1 MNLSPDQTVTTS
13 ISSNERRAASQARA
27 AGFGFTLPAVA
38 WILLFF
44 GAPLVVMAI
53 YSLLPLTADG
63 SPPQFSLE
71 AYRDFFGQPA
81 YVEAVWNSVVT
92 TAVVVAVS
100 LLLAYPFAYVLAY
113 KVPKRWQRLALA
125 CAILPFWTSYVVR
138 SYAWLLVLA
147 PTGIVNWV
155 LINLHLVERPII
167 LAYNPNATVLGF
179 VHFFI
184 MLNALTIYANLVQI
198 NPRYI
203 LAAQDLGASA
213 WRSFLA
219 VTLPLS
225 VPGMAVGA
233 FLTVVL
239 CIGDFITPQIL
250 GGNKELLLPQV
261 IMMQI
266 QRRLDL
272 PMASVMSLVLT
283 VIVAAVYLLIQK
295 QMRMAR
301 L

>member
-1 MNLSPDQTVTTS
+1 MV
-13 ISSNERRAASQARA
+13 SSNEARAASQARL

-44 GAPLVVMAI
+44 GAPLVIMAVM
-53 YSLLPLTADG
+53 SLLPLTADG
-63 SPPQFSLE
+63 SPPSLSLK
-71 AYRDFFGQPA
+71 AYSDFFGQPA

-92 TAVVVAVS
+92 TAITVAVS

-113 KVPKRWQRLALA
+113 KVPKRWQRFALA

-155 LINLHLVERPII
+155 LINLGLIERPLV

-198 NPRYI
+198 NPRYV
-203 LAAQDLGASA
+203 LAAQDLGASG

-266 QRRLDL
+266 QRQLDL

-283 VIVAAVYLLIQK
+283 VIVAVVYLMIQK
-295 QMRMAR
+295 PMRSTR

>member
-1 MNLSPDQTVTTS
+1 MTSP
-13 ISSNERRAASQARA
+13 NEARAASQARL

-38 WILLFF
+38 WIVLFF
-44 GAPLVVMAI
+44 GAPLAI
-53 YSLLPLTADG
+53 MGAMSLLPLTGDG
-63 SPPQFSLE
+63 APPQWSLK

-81 YVEAVWNSVVT
+81 YVQAIWNSVVT
-92 TAVVVAVS
+92 TVMVVVLS

-155 LINLHLVERPII
+155 LVSLHLIARPITF
-167 LAYNPNATVLGF
+167 AYNPGATVLGF

-198 NPRYI
+198 NPRYA

-225 VPGMAVGA
+225 IPGMAVGA

-250 GGNKELLLPQV
+250 GGGKELLLPQV
-261 IMMQI
+261 IVMQI
-266 QRRLDL
+266 QRQLDL

-283 VIVAAVYLLIQK
+283 VIVAAVYLLMQK

>member
-1 MNLSPDQTVTTS
+1 MTASQ
-13 ISSNERRAASQARA
+13 SSNERRAAAAARR
-27 AGFGFTLPAVA
+27 AGLGFTLPAAA

-44 GAPLVVMAI
+44 AAPLVVMAV
-53 YSLLPLTADG
+53 YSLLPLTSDG
-63 SPPQFSLE
+63 SPPQWSLD
-71 AYRDFFGQPA
+71 AYRRFLGEPA
-81 YVEAVWNSVVT
+81 YVQAIWNSVAT
-92 TAVVVAVS
+92 TAIVVVVS
-100 LLLAYPFAYVLAY
+100 LLLAYPFAWILAY
-113 KVPKRWQRLALA
+113 RVPKRWQRVALA

-155 LINLHLVERPII
+155 LVNLHLVDRPVT
-167 LAYNPNATVLGF
+167 LAYNPNATILGF

-198 NPRYI
+198 NPRYV

-213 WRSFLA
+213 WRSFVA

-261 IMMQI
+261 IMLQI
-266 QRRLDL
+266 QRQLDL
-272 PMASVMSLVLT
+272 PMASTMSLVLT
-283 VIVAAVYLLIQK
+283 VIVAAVYLLLQRP
-295 QMRMAR
+295 MRMAR

>member
-1 MNLSPDQTVTTS
+1 MTTS
-13 ISSNERRAASQARA
+13 TNEARAASAARR
-27 AGFGFTLPAVA
+27 AGLGFTLPAVV

-44 GAPLVVMAI
+44 AAPLVIMAI
-53 YSLLPLTADG
+53 YSLLPLTSDG
-63 SPPQFSLE
+63 TPARFSLD
-71 AYRDFFGQPA
+71 AYRRFFGEPA
-81 YVEAVWNSVVT
+81 YVQAIWNSVVT
-92 TAVVVAVS
+92 TAIVVAVS
-100 LLLAYPFAYVLAY
+100 LGLAYPFAWILAY
-113 KVPKRWQRLALA
+113 KVPKRWQRPALA

-155 LINLHLVERPII
+155 LVNLHLIDRPIM
-167 LAYNPNATVLGF
+167 LAYNPGATELGF

-198 NPRYI
+198 NPRYV

-225 VPGMAVGA
+225 MPGMAVGA

-261 IMMQI
+261 IMLQI
-266 QRRLDL
+266 QRQLDL
-272 PMASVMSLVLT
+272 PMASTMSLVLT
-283 VIVAAVYLLIQK
+283 VIVAVVYLLLQRP
-295 QMRMAR
+295 MRMAR

>member
-1 MNLSPDQTVTTS
+1 MTATTS
-13 ISSNERRAASQARA
+13 TNEQRAASEQRRA
-27 AGFGFTLPAVA
+27 GLGFTLPAVV

-44 GAPLVVMAI
+44 AAPLVVMAI
-53 YSLLPLTADG
+53 YSLLPLTSDG
-63 SPPQFSLE
+63 SPPRFSLA
-71 AYRDFFGQPA
+71 AYVRFFDEPA
-81 YVEAVWNSVVT
+81 YVQAIWNSAVT
-92 TAVVVAVS
+92 TAIVVVVS
-100 LLLAYPFAYVLAY
+100 LLLAYPFAWILAY

-155 LINLHLVERPII
+155 LVNLHLTERPIT
-167 LAYNPNATVLGF
+167 LAYNPNATILGF

-198 NPRYI
+198 NPRYV

-225 VPGMAVGA
+225 IPGMAVGA

-266 QRRLDL
+266 QRQLDL

-283 VIVAAVYLLIQK
+283 VIVALVYLLLQRP
-295 QMRMAR
+295 MRMAR

>member
-1 MNLSPDQTVTTS
+1 MNVSP
-13 ISSNERRAASQARA
+13 SSNEHRAAAAARRA
-27 AGFGFTLPAVA
+27 GLGFTLPAVA

-44 GAPLVVMAI
+44 AAPLVIMAI
-53 YSLLPLTADG
+53 YSLLPLTSDG
-63 SPPQFSLE
+63 SPPHWSLD
-71 AYRDFFGQPA
+71 AYSKFFAEPA
-81 YVEAVWNSVVT
+81 YVEAIENSVT
-92 TAVVVAVS
+92 TTIIVVVIS
-100 LLLAYPFAYVLAY
+100 LLLAYPFAWILAY
-113 KVPKRWQRLALA
+113 KVPKKWQRLALA

-147 PTGIVNWV
+147 PTGIINWV
-155 LINLHLVERPII
+155 LINLHLTARPIT

-198 NPRYI
+198 NPRYV

-261 IMMQI
+261 IMLQI
-266 QRRLDL
+266 QRQLDL

-283 VIVAAVYLLIQK
+283 LIVAVVYLLLQRP
-295 QMRMAR
+295 MRMAR

>member
-1 MNLSPDQTVTTS
+1 MSEPAST
-13 ISSNERRAASQARA
+13 NEQRSASQARA

-44 GAPLVVMAI
+44 GAPLAIMAVM
-53 YSLLPLTADG
+53 SLLPLTADG
-63 SPPQFSLE
+63 SPPQLSFK
-71 AYRDFFGQPA
+71 AYSDFFSQPA
-81 YVEAVWNSVVT
+81 YVQAIWNSGVT
-92 TAVVVAVS
+92 TAIVVVVS

-113 KVPKRWQRLALA
+113 KVPKRWQRFALA

-155 LINLHLVERPII
+155 LINLGLIERPII

-198 NPRYI
+198 NPRYV

-266 QRRLDL
+266 QRQLDL

-283 VIVAAVYLLIQK
+283 MIVAVVYLLMQK
-295 QMRMAR
+295 PMRSAR

>member
-1 MNLSPDQTVTTS
+1 MKPPT
-13 ISSNERRAASQARA
+13 SSNEQRAASQARA
-27 AGFGFTLPAVA
+27 AGLGFTLPAVA

-44 GAPLVVMAI
+44 GAPLVIMAVM
-53 YSLLPLTADG
+53 SLLPLTTDG
-63 SPPQFSLE
+63 APSHLSFK
-71 AYRDFFGQPA
+71 AYTDFFSQPA
-81 YVEAVWNSVVT
+81 YVQAIWNSVVT
-92 TAVVVAVS
+92 TTIVVVVS

-113 KVPKRWQRLALA
+113 KVPKRWQRFALA

-155 LINLHLVERPII
+155 LVNLGLTERPIT

-184 MLNALTIYANLVQI
+184 MLNALTVYANLVQI
-198 NPRYI
+198 NPRYV
-203 LAAQDLGASA
+203 LAARDLGASA

-266 QRRLDL
+266 QRQLDL

-283 VIVAAVYLLIQK
+283 LIVAVVYLLVQK
-295 QMRMAR
+295 PMRSAR

>member
-1 MNLSPDQTVTTS
+1 ML
-13 ISSNERRAASQARA
+13 SSNEARAASQARL

-44 GAPLVVMAI
+44 GAPLVIMAVM
-53 YSLLPLTADG
+53 SLLPLTSDG
-63 SPPQFSLE
+63 SPPHLSFK
-71 AYRDFFGQPA
+71 AYSDFFSQPA
-81 YVEAVWNSVVT
+81 YVQAIWNSVTT
-92 TAVVVAVS
+92 TAIVVAVS

-113 KVPKRWQRLALA
+113 RVPKRWQRFALA

-155 LINLHLVERPII
+155 LINLGITERPIT

-198 NPRYI
+198 NPRYV

-266 QRRLDL
+266 QRQLDL

-283 VIVAAVYLLIQK
+283 VIVAVVYLLMQK
-295 QMRMAR
+295 PMRSAR

>member
-1 MNLSPDQTVTTS
+1 MV
-13 ISSNERRAASQARA
+13 SSNEARAASQARL

-38 WILLFF
+38 WVLLFF
-44 GAPLVVMAI
+44 GAPLVIMAVM
-53 YSLLPLTADG
+53 SLLPLTADG
-63 SPPQFSLE
+63 SPPQLSFK
-71 AYRDFFGQPA
+71 AYSDFFAQPA
-81 YVEAVWNSVVT
+81 YVQAIWNSVVT
-92 TAVVVAVS
+92 TTIVVVVS

-113 KVPKRWQRLALA
+113 KVPKRWQRFALA

-147 PTGIVNWV
+147 PTGIINWL
-155 LINLHLVERPII
+155 LINLGLVERPIT

-184 MLNALTIYANLVQI
+184 MLNGLTIYANLVQI
-198 NPRYI
+198 NPRYA

-213 WRSFLA
+213 WKSFLA

-266 QRRLDL
+266 QRQLDL

-283 VIVAAVYLLIQK
+283 VIVAAVYLLMQK
-295 QMRMAR
+295 PMRSAR

>member
-1 MNLSPDQTVTTS
+1 VT
-13 ISSNERRAASQARA
+13 SSTNEARA
-27 AGFGFTLPAVA
+27 AAASRRAGLGFTLPAVT

-44 GAPLVVMAI
+44 AAPLVIMAI
-53 YSLLPLTADG
+53 YSLLPLTSDG
-63 SPPQFSLE
+63 SPPVWSLG
-71 AYRDFFGQPA
+71 AYARFFGEPA
-81 YVEAVWNSVVT
+81 YVQAIWNSIVT
-92 TAVVVAVS
+92 TVIVVLIS
-100 LLLAYPFAYVLAY
+100 LLLAYPFAWILAT

-147 PTGIVNWV
+147 PTGIINWL
-155 LINLHLVERPII
+155 LINLHVVERPIT

-198 NPRYI
+198 NPRYV

-261 IMMQI
+261 IMLQI
-266 QRRLDL
+266 QRQLDL

-283 VIVAAVYLLIQK
+283 VIVAVVYLLLQRP
-295 QMRMAR
+295 MRMSR

>member
-1 MNLSPDQTVTTS
+1 VT
-13 ISSNERRAASQARA
+13 ISTNEARAASASRRA
-27 AGFGFTLPAVA
+27 GLGFTLPAVA

-44 GAPLVVMAI
+44 AAPLVIMAI
-53 YSLLPLTADG
+53 YSLLPLTSDG
-63 SPPQFSLE
+63 SPPQWSLG
-71 AYRDFFGQPA
+71 AYRRFFGEAA
-81 YVEAVWNSVVT
+81 YVQAIWNSAVT
-92 TAVVVAVS
+92 TAIVVVIS
-100 LLLAYPFAYVLAY
+100 LLLAYPFAWILAT

-147 PTGIVNWV
+147 PTGIINWV
-155 LINLHLVERPII
+155 LINLHFIERPIT

-198 NPRYI
+198 NPRYV

-213 WRSFLA
+213 RRSFLA

-261 IMMQI
+261 IMLQI
-266 QRRLDL
+266 QRQLDL

-283 VIVAAVYLLIQK
+283 VIVAVVYLLLQRP
-295 QMRMAR
+295 MRMSR

>member
-1 MNLSPDQTVTTS
+1 MA
-13 ISSNERRAASQARA
+13 SSNEARAAQQARL

-38 WILLFF
+38 WIVLFF
-44 GAPLVVMAI
+44 GAPLVIMAVT
-53 YSLLPLTADG
+53 SLLPLTADG
-63 SPPQFSLE
+63 SPPHFSLK
-71 AYRDFFGQPA
+71 AYSDFFGQSA
-81 YVEAVWNSVVT
+81 YVLAAWNSIVT
-92 TAVVVAVS
+92 TAIVVFVS
-100 LLLAYPFAYVLAY
+100 LALAYPFAYVLAY
-113 KVPKRWQRLALA
+113 RVPKRWQRLALA

-147 PTGIVNWV
+147 PTGIINWI
-155 LINLHLVERPII
+155 LINLHIVERPITF
-167 LAYNPNATVLGF
+167 AYNPNAAVLGF

-198 NPRYI
+198 NPRYV

-213 WRSFLA
+213 WRSFIA

-250 GGNKELLLPQV
+250 GGNKELLLPQL
-261 IMMQI
+261 IMMQL
-266 QRRLDL
+266 QRQLDL

-283 VIVAAVYLLIQK
+283 VIVAVVYLLMQK

>member
-1 MNLSPDQTVTTS
+1 MTLST
-13 ISSNERRAASQARA
+13 SSNERRAARQARA

-44 GAPLVVMAI
+44 GAPLAIMAVM
-53 YSLLPLTADG
+53 SLLPLTADG
-63 SPPQFSLE
+63 SPPHLSLK
-71 AYRDFFGQPA
+71 AYSDFFNQPA
-81 YVEAVWNSVVT
+81 YVQAIWNSVIT
-92 TAVVVAVS
+92 TAIVVAVS

-113 KVPKRWQRLALA
+113 KVPKRWQRFALA

-147 PTGIVNWV
+147 PTGIINWV
-155 LINLHLVERPII
+155 LINLHLIERPLV

-198 NPRYI
+198 NPRYV

-266 QRRLDL
+266 QRQLDL

-283 VIVAAVYLLIQK
+283 VIVAAVYLLMQK
-295 QMRMAR
+295 PMRSAR

>member
-1 MNLSPDQTVTTS
+1 MTTS
-13 ISSNERRAASQARA
+13 ISTNEQRAASQARA

-38 WILLFF
+38 WIVLFF
-44 GAPLVVMAI
+44 GAPLVIMGAM
-53 YSLLPLTADG
+53 SLLPLTGDG
-63 SPPQFSLE
+63 SPAHWSLK
-71 AYRDFFGQPA
+71 AYRDFFAQPA
-81 YVEAVWNSVVT
+81 YVEAIWNSVVT
-92 TAVVVAVS
+92 TAMVVVFS

-113 KVPKRWQRLALA
+113 KVPKRWQRFALA

-155 LINLHLVERPII
+155 LVNLHLIQRPII
-167 LAYNPNATVLGF
+167 LAYNPGATVLGF

-198 NPRYI
+198 NPRYA

-225 VPGMAVGA
+225 IPGMAVGA

-250 GGNKELLLPQV
+250 GGGKELLLPQV
-261 IMMQI
+261 ILMQI
-266 QRRLDL
+266 QRQLDL

-283 VIVAAVYLLIQK
+283 VIVAVVYLLMQK

>member
-1 MNLSPDQTVTTS
+1 
-13 ISSNERRAASQARA
+13 
-27 AGFGFTLPAVA
+27 
-38 WILLFF
+38 
-44 GAPLVVMAI
+44 
-53 YSLLPLTADG
+53 
-63 SPPQFSLE
+63 
-71 AYRDFFGQPA
+71 
-81 YVEAVWNSVVT
+81 
-92 TAVVVAVS
+92 
-100 LLLAYPFAYVLAY
+100 
-113 KVPKRWQRLALA
+113 
-125 CAILPFWTSYVVR
+125 VR

-155 LINLHLVERPII
+155 LLNLHLIERPLI

-198 NPRYI
+198 NPRYV

-225 VPGMAVGA
+225 TPGMAVGA

-261 IMMQI
+261 IMMQL
-266 QRRLDL
+266 QRQLDL

-283 VIVAAVYLLIQK
+283 VIVAAVYLLVQK
-295 QMRMAR
+295 PMRSAR

>member
-1 MNLSPDQTVTTS
+1 MV
-13 ISSNERRAASQARA
+13 SSNEARAASQARL
-27 AGFGFTLPAVA
+27 AGFGFALPAVA
-38 WILLFF
+38 WIALFF
-44 GAPLVVMAI
+44 GAPLVVMAV

-63 SPPQFSLE
+63 SPPQLSLK

-81 YVEAVWNSVVT
+81 YVQAIWNSVVT
-92 TAVVVAVS
+92 TAIVVAISV
-100 LLLAYPFAYVLAY
+100 LLAYPFAYVLATRL
-113 KVPKRWQRLALA
+113 PKRWQRFALA

-147 PTGIVNWV
+147 PTGIINWI
-155 LINLHLVERPII
+155 LINLHLTERPIT

-198 NPRYI
+198 NPRYV

-266 QRRLDL
+266 QRQLDL

-283 VIVAAVYLLIQK
+283 VIVAVVYLMVQK
-295 QMRMAR
+295 PMRMAR

>member
-1 MNLSPDQTVTTS
+1 MV
-13 ISSNERRAASQARA
+13 SSNEARAASQARL
-27 AGFGFTLPAVA
+27 AGFGFTLPAVV

-44 GAPLVVMAI
+44 AAPLVVMAV
-53 YSLLPLTADG
+53 YSLLPLTSDG
-63 SPPQFSLE
+63 SPPTVSLK
-71 AYRDFFGQPA
+71 AYSDFFAQPA
-81 YVEAVWNSVVT
+81 YVQAIWNSVVT
-92 TAVVVAVS
+92 TAIVVVVS
-100 LLLAYPFAYVLAY
+100 LSLAYPFAYILAY
-113 KVPKRWQRLALA
+113 RVPKRWQRLALA

-147 PTGIVNWV
+147 PTGIVNWL
-155 LINLHLVERPII
+155 LINLHIVERPII

-198 NPRYI
+198 SPRYV

-250 GGNKELLLPQV
+250 GGSKELLLPQV

-266 QRRLDL
+266 QRQLDL

-283 VIVAAVYLLIQK
+283 VIVALVYLLVQK
-295 QMRMAR
+295 PMRSAR

>member
-1 MNLSPDQTVTTS
+1 V
-13 ISSNERRAASQARA
+13 
-27 AGFGFTLPAVA
+27 
-38 WILLFF
+38 FF
-44 GAPLVVMAI
+44 GAPLIIMGV

-63 SPPQFSLE
+63 SPPQLSLE
-71 AYRDFFGQPA
+71 AYSDFFSQSA
-81 YVEAVWNSVVT
+81 YVQAVWNSVVT
-92 TAVVVAVS
+92 TAIVVAVS
-100 LLLAYPFAYVLAY
+100 LLLAYPFAFVLAY
-113 KVPKRWQRLALA
+113 KVPKRWQRFALA

-155 LINLHLVERPII
+155 LINLHLIERPIT

-198 NPRYI
+198 NPRYA

-213 WRSFLA
+213 WRTFLA

-266 QRRLDL
+266 QRQLDL

-283 VIVAAVYLLIQK
+283 IIVAVVYLLMQK
-295 QMRMAR
+295 PMRSAR

>member
-1 MNLSPDQTVTTS
+1 MTSPVPTS
-13 ISSNERRAASQARA
+13 EQRAASQDRT

-38 WILLFF
+38 WIVLFF
-44 GAPLVVMAI
+44 GAPLVVMAVM
-53 YSLLPLTADG
+53 SLLPLTADG
-63 SPPQFSLE
+63 SPPQLSLK
-71 AYRDFFGQPA
+71 AYRDFFSQPA
-81 YVEAVWNSVVT
+81 YVQAIWNSVET
-92 TAVVVAVS
+92 TAIVVAVS
-100 LLLAYPFAYVLAY
+100 VLLAYPFAYVLAT
-113 KVPKRWQRLALA
+113 KVPKRWQRFALA

-155 LINLHLVERPII
+155 LINLHLIERPIT

-198 NPRYI
+198 NPRYV

-266 QRRLDL
+266 QRQLDL

-283 VIVAAVYLLIQK
+283 VIVAAVYLLVQRP
-295 QMRMAR
+295 MRSAR

>member
-1 MNLSPDQTVTTS
+1 MV
-13 ISSNERRAASQARA
+13 SSNEARAASQARL

-44 GAPLVVMAI
+44 GAPLAVMAV
-53 YSLLPLTADG
+53 YSLLPLTTDG
-63 SPPQFSLE
+63 SPPHLSSK
-71 AYRDFFGQPA
+71 AYSDFFSQPA
-81 YVEAVWNSVVT
+81 YVQAIWNSVVT
-92 TAVVVAVS
+92 TAIVVAVS

-113 KVPKRWQRLALA
+113 RVPKRWQRFALA

-147 PTGIVNWV
+147 PTGIINWL
-155 LINLHLVERPII
+155 LINLGLVERPIT

-198 NPRYI
+198 NPRYA

-266 QRRLDL
+266 QRQLDL

-283 VIVAAVYLLIQK
+283 VIVAVVYLLMQK
-295 QMRMAR
+295 PMRSAR

>member
-1 MNLSPDQTVTTS
+1 MA
-13 ISSNERRAASQARA
+13 SSNEARAASQARL

-38 WILLFF
+38 WIFLFF
-44 GAPLVVMAI
+44 GAPLVIMAVI
-53 YSLLPLTADG
+53 SLLPLTADG
-63 SPPQFSLE
+63 STPQLSFK
-71 AYRDFFGQPA
+71 AYSDFFSQPA
-81 YVEAVWNSVVT
+81 YVEAIWNSVAT
-92 TAVVVAVS
+92 TAITVVVS
-100 LLLAYPFAYVLAY
+100 LLMAYPFAYVLAT
-113 KVPKRWQRLALA
+113 KVPKRWQRFALA

-147 PTGIVNWV
+147 PTGIVNWLLLNLG
-155 LINLHLVERPII
+155 LIERPVTF
-167 LAYNPNATVLGF
+167 AYNPNATVLGF

-198 NPRYI
+198 NPRYV

-213 WRSFLA
+213 WKSFLA

-266 QRRLDL
+266 QRQLDL

-283 VIVAAVYLLIQK
+283 VIVAAVYLLMQK
-295 QMRMAR
+295 PMRSAR

>member
-1 MNLSPDQTVTTS
+1 MV
-13 ISSNERRAASQARA
+13 SSNEARAASQARL

-44 GAPLVVMAI
+44 GAPLVIMAV

-63 SPPQFSLE
+63 SPSHLSFK
-71 AYRDFFGQPA
+71 AYSDFFNQPA
-81 YVEAVWNSVVT
+81 YVQAIWNSAIT
-92 TAVVVAVS
+92 TAIVVAVS

-113 KVPKRWQRLALA
+113 KVPKRWQRFALA

-147 PTGIVNWV
+147 PTGIINWV
-155 LINLHLVERPII
+155 LINLHLIEKPLV

-198 NPRYI
+198 NPRYV

-266 QRRLDL
+266 QRQLDL

-283 VIVAAVYLLIQK
+283 VIVAVVYLLMQK
-295 QMRMAR
+295 PMRSAR

>member
-1 MNLSPDQTVTTS
+1 MV
-13 ISSNERRAASQARA
+13 SSNEARAASHARL

-44 GAPLVVMAI
+44 GAPLVIMAVM
-53 YSLLPLTADG
+53 SLLPLTADG
-63 SPPQFSLE
+63 SPSQLSFK
-71 AYRDFFGQPA
+71 AYTDFFNQPA
-81 YVEAVWNSVVT
+81 YVEAIWNSVIT
-92 TAVVVAVS
+92 TAIVVVVS
-100 LLLAYPFAYVLAY
+100 LLLAYPFAYVLAA
-113 KVPKRWQRLALA
+113 KVPKRWQRFALA

-147 PTGIVNWV
+147 PTGIINAL
-155 LINLHLVERPII
+155 LINLGLIERPIT

-198 NPRYI
+198 NPRYA

-266 QRRLDL
+266 QRQLDL

-283 VIVAAVYLLIQK
+283 VIVAVVYLMMQK
-295 QMRMAR
+295 PMRSAR

>member
-1 MNLSPDQTVTTS
+1 MTAQASSP
-13 ISSNERRAASQARA
+13 NEKLAARRARL
-27 AGFGFTLPAVA
+27 AGLAFSLPAVA
-38 WILLFF
+38 WIALFF
-44 GAPLVVMAI
+44 AAPLVIMTI
-53 YSLLPLTADG
+53 YSLMPLAADG
-63 SPPQFSLE
+63 SLSAISLDN
-71 AYRDFFGQPA
+71 YRHFLGEPA
-81 YVEAVWNSVVT
+81 YVQAIWNSVVT
-92 TAVVVAVS
+92 TAVVVVVS
-100 LLLAYPFAYVLAY
+100 LLLAYPFAYILAF

-155 LINLHLVERPII
+155 LMGLHLVDHPVT
-167 LAYNPNATVLGF
+167 LAYNPAATDLGF

-198 NPRYI
+198 NPRYV

-225 VPGMAVGA
+225 IPGMTVGA

-266 QRRLDL
+266 QRQLDL
-272 PMASVMSLVLT
+272 PMASTMSLVLT
-283 VIVAAVYLLIQK
+283 LIVAIVYLALQRK
-295 QMRMAR
+295 MRMSR

>member
-1 MNLSPDQTVTTS
+1 MTKRQL
-13 ISSNERRAASQARA
+13 SSNEAQAASRARL

-38 WILLFF
+38 WIMLFF
-44 GAPLVVMAI
+44 AAPLAIMAV
-53 YSLLPLTADG
+53 YSLLPLTSDG
-63 SPPQFSLE
+63 SPARFSLDN
-71 AYRDFFGQPA
+71 YRHFFGEPA
-81 YVEAVWNSVVT
+81 YVQAIWNSVVT
-92 TAVVVAVS
+92 TAIVVVVS
-100 LLLAYPFAYVLAY
+100 LLLAYPFAYILAY
-113 KVPKRWQRLALA
+113 KVPKRWQRVALA

-147 PTGIVNWV
+147 PTGIVNWI
-155 LINLHLVERPII
+155 LRTLHIIDRPIT
-167 LAYNPNATVLGF
+167 LAYNPGATDLGF

-198 NPRYI
+198 NPRYV

-225 VPGMAVGA
+225 VPGMTVGA

-250 GGNKELLLPQV
+250 GGNRELLLPQV

-266 QRRLDL
+266 QRQLDL
-272 PMASVMSLVLT
+272 PMASTMSLVLT
-283 VIVAAVYLLIQK
+283 VIVALVYLALQRK
-295 QMRMAR
+295 MRVAR

>member
-1 MNLSPDQTVTTS
+1 MV
-13 ISSNERRAASQARA
+13 SSNEARAASRARL

-44 GAPLVVMAI
+44 GAPLVIMAVT
-53 YSLLPLTADG
+53 SLLPLTADG
-63 SPPQFSLE
+63 SPPQWSFK
-71 AYRDFFGQPA
+71 AYRDFFSQPA
-81 YVEAVWNSVVT
+81 YVAAVWNSVVT
-92 TAVVVAVS
+92 TAITVVVS

-147 PTGIVNWV
+147 PTGIVNWL
-155 LINLHLVERPII
+155 LINLGLTERPITF
-167 LAYNPNATVLGF
+167 AYNPSATVLGF

-198 NPRYI
+198 NPRYA

-261 IMMQI
+261 VMMQI
-266 QRRLDL
+266 QRQLDL

-283 VIVAAVYLLIQK
+283 VIVAAVYLLMQK
-295 QMRMAR
+295 PMRGAR

>member
-1 MNLSPDQTVTTS
+1 MV
-13 ISSNERRAASQARA
+13 SSNEARAASQARL

-44 GAPLVVMAI
+44 GAPLAVMAV
-53 YSLLPLTADG
+53 YSLLPLTTDG
-63 SPPQFSLE
+63 SPPHLRFK
-71 AYRDFFGQPA
+71 AYSDFFSQPA
-81 YVEAVWNSVVT
+81 YVQAIWNSVVT
-92 TAVVVAVS
+92 TAIVVAVS

-113 KVPKRWQRLALA
+113 RVPKRWQRFALA

-147 PTGIVNWV
+147 PTGIINWL
-155 LINLHLVERPII
+155 LINLGLVERPIT

-198 NPRYI
+198 NPRYA

-266 QRRLDL
+266 QRQLDL

-283 VIVAAVYLLIQK
+283 VIVAVVYLLMQK
-295 QMRMAR
+295 PMRSAR

>member
-1 MNLSPDQTVTTS
+1 MV
-13 ISSNERRAASQARA
+13 SSNEARAATQARL

-44 GAPLVVMAI
+44 GAPLVIMAV

-63 SPPQFSLE
+63 SPSHLSLK
-71 AYRDFFGQPA
+71 AYSDFFNQPA
-81 YVEAVWNSVVT
+81 YVQAIWNSAIT
-92 TAVVVAVS
+92 TAIVVVVS

-113 KVPKRWQRLALA
+113 KVPKRWQRFALA

-147 PTGIVNWV
+147 PTGIINWV
-155 LINLHLVERPII
+155 LINLHLIEKPLV

-198 NPRYI
+198 NPRYV

-219 VTLPLS
+219 DTLPLS
-225 VPGMAVGA
+225 VTGMAVGA

-266 QRRLDL
+266 QRQLDL

-283 VIVAAVYLLIQK
+283 VIVAVVYLLMQK
-295 QMRMAR
+295 PMRSAR

>member
-1 MNLSPDQTVTTS
+1 MTPPTS
-13 ISSNERRAASQARA
+13 TNEQRAASQARA

-44 GAPLVVMAI
+44 GAPLVIMAV

-63 SPPQFSLE
+63 SPPQLSLK
-71 AYRDFFGQPA
+71 AYSDFFNQPA
-81 YVEAVWNSVVT
+81 YVQAIWNSVVT
-92 TAVVVAVS
+92 TVIVVIVS

-113 KVPKRWQRLALA
+113 KVPKRWQRFALA

-155 LINLHLVERPII
+155 LINLHLIEKPLV

-198 NPRYI
+198 NPRYV

-266 QRRLDL
+266 QRQLDL

-283 VIVAAVYLLIQK
+283 VIVAVVYLLMQK
-295 QMRMAR
+295 PMRSAR

>member
-1 MNLSPDQTVTTS
+1 MAPD
-13 ISSNERRAASQARA
+13 ISTNERRAAAKNRA

-44 GAPLVVMAI
+44 AAPLVIMAVM
-53 YSLLPLTADG
+53 SLLPLTADG
-63 SPPQFSLE
+63 SPPHLSFK
-71 AYRDFFGQPA
+71 AYSDFFAQPA
-81 YVEAVWNSVVT
+81 YVQAIWNSVTT
-92 TAVVVAVS
+92 TAIVVVVS

-113 KVPKRWQRLALA
+113 RVPKRWQRFALA

-147 PTGIVNWV
+147 PTGIINWV
-155 LINLHLVERPII
+155 LINLGITERPIT

-198 NPRYI
+198 NPRYV

-266 QRRLDL
+266 QRQLDL

-283 VIVAAVYLLIQK
+283 VIVAVVYLLMQK
-295 QMRMAR
+295 PMRSAR

>member
-1 MNLSPDQTVTTS
+1 MTPPTS
-13 ISSNERRAASQARA
+13 TNEQRAASQARA
-27 AGFGFTLPAVA
+27 AGLGFTLPAVV
-38 WILLFF
+38 WVVLFF
-44 GAPLVVMAI
+44 GAPLVIMAV

-63 SPPQFSLE
+63 TPSTLSFK
-71 AYRDFFGQPA
+71 AYQDFFSQPA
-81 YVEAVWNSVVT
+81 YVQAIWNSVVT
-92 TAVVVAVS
+92 TAIVVVIS
-100 LLLAYPFAYVLAY
+100 ILLAYPFAFVLAY
-113 KVPKRWQRLALA
+113 KVPKRWQRFALA

-147 PTGIVNWV
+147 PTGIINWV
-155 LINLHLVERPII
+155 LLNLHLIERPII

-198 NPRYI
+198 NPRYV

-213 WRSFLA
+213 WKSFLA

-266 QRRLDL
+266 QRQLDL

-283 VIVAAVYLLIQK
+283 VIVAAVYLLVQK
-295 QMRMAR
+295 PMRSAR

>member
-1 MNLSPDQTVTTS
+1 MA
-13 ISSNERRAASQARA
+13 SSNEARAASQARL
-27 AGFGFTLPAVA
+27 AGLGFTLPAVA
-38 WILLFF
+38 WIALFF
-44 GAPLVVMAI
+44 AAPIVIMAL
-53 YSLLPLTADG
+53 YSLRPLTPEGTPGGFGFGAYAAFFG
-63 SPPQFSLE
+63 ES
-71 AYRDFFGQPA
+71 AYR
-81 YVEAVWNSVVT
+81 EAIWNSAVT
-92 TAVVVAVS
+92 TAIVVAVS
-100 LLLAYPFAYVLAY
+100 LLLAYPFAFILAY
-113 KVPKRWQRLALA
+113 KVPKRWQRMALA

-147 PTGIVNWV
+147 PTGIINWV
-155 LINLHLVERPII
+155 LINLHLIERPIT

-198 NPRYI
+198 NPRYV

-225 VPGMAVGA
+225 VPGMTVGA

-266 QRRLDL
+266 QRQLDL

-283 VIVAAVYLLIQK
+283 VIVAVVYLLLQK
-295 QMRMAR
+295 PMRMAR